1 MNTIQLITFKG
12 CQSTID
18 FRNKLENVRT
28 IKGKKLSVKMT
39 VVPSQKKSLKEG
51 LYGSPT
57 ILING
62 IEYQKERRGPPGF
75 Y

>member
-28 IKGKKLSVKMT
+28 IKVKKLSVEMT
-39 VVPSQKKSLKEG
+39 VVPSQKKARKEG

-62 IEYQKERRGPPGF
+62 MEYQKERRGPPGF

>member
-1 MNTIQLITFKG
+1 MNTVQLITFKG

-18 FRNKLENVRT
+18 FRNKLENLRT
-28 IKGKKLSVKMT
+28 IKEKELSVEMKI
-39 VVPSQKKSLKEG
+39 VSSHKKAHKEG

-57 ILING
+57 ILVNG
-62 IEYQKERRGPPGF
+62 IEYQKEGRGPPGF

>member
-1 MNTIQLITFKG
+1 MKTIQVITFKG

-18 FRNKLENVRT
+18 FLNTLENSRL
-28 IKGKKLSVKMT
+28 IKKIKYHIKMT
-39 VVPSQKKSLKEG
+39 VVPSENISRKAG

-62 IEYQKERRGPPGF
+62 REYQKERRGPPGF

>member
-1 MNTIQLITFKG
+1 MNKIQLITFKG

-18 FRNKLENVRT
+18 FRNKLENARLVKR
-28 IKGKKLSVKMT
+28 KKLSVEMKI
-39 VVPSQKKSLKEG
+39 VHSQKKARKEG

-57 ILING
+57 ILVNG
-62 IEYQKERRGPPGF
+62 VEFQKERRGPPGF

>member
-18 FRNKLENVRT
+18 FRNKLENMRT
-28 IKGKKLSVKMT
+28 IKGKKVSVEMKVVLSQTKAR
-39 VVPSQKKSLKEG
+39 KEG

-57 ILING
+57 ILIDG

>member
-18 FRNKLENVRT
+18 FRNKLENIRPV
-28 IKGKKLSVKMT
+28 KGKKYKVEMNIVFSRTKAR
-39 VVPSQKKSLKEG
+39 KEG

-57 ILING
+57 ILIDG

>member
-18 FRNKLENVRT
+18 FRNELENVKPV
-28 IKGKKLSVKMT
+28 KGKKIKVDMT
-39 VVPSQKKSLKEG
+39 VVFSEKSARKEG

-57 ILING
+57 ILIDG
-62 IEYQKERRGPPGF
+62 IEYQKERQGPPGF

>member
-28 IKGKKLSVKMT
+28 IKWKYLRVEMKIVLSET
-39 VVPSQKKSLKEG
+39 IALKEG

-57 ILING
+57 ILIDG

>member
-18 FRNKLENVRT
+18 FRNKLENGRS
-28 IKGKKLSVKMT
+28 IKEKKLRVEMKIVLSETKA
-39 VVPSQKKSLKEG
+39 SKEG

-57 ILING
+57 ILIDG

>member
-1 MNTIQLITFKG
+1 MHTIQLITSKG

-18 FRNKLENVRT
+18 FRNQLEG
-28 IKGKKLSVKMT
+28 IICKKNLDIEVKIIM
-39 VVPSQKKSLKEG
+39 VPTLKKATEMG

-57 ILING
+57 ILIDG
-62 IEYQKERRGPPGF
+62 LEYQKERRGPPGF

>member
-1 MNTIQLITFKG
+1 MSTIQLITFKG

-18 FRNKLENVRT
+18 FRNKLENMRT
-28 IKGKKLSVKMT
+28 IKGKNLRVEMK
-39 VVPSQKKSLKEG
+39 VVFSKKKARKEG

-57 ILING
+57 ILIDG

>member
-1 MNTIQLITFKG
+1 MSTIQLITFKG

-18 FRNKLENVRT
+18 FRNKLDIVKLPKR
-28 IKGKKLSVKMT
+28 KKLTVEMT
-39 VVPSQKKSLKEG
+39 IVHSQTRAREMG

-57 ILING
+57 ILIDG
-62 IEYQKERRGPPGF
+62 LEYQKERRGPPGF

>member
-1 MNTIQLITFKG
+1 MMTIKLITFKG

-18 FRNKLENVRT
+18 FRNKLEK
-28 IKGKKLSVKMT
+28 IKSINGEMIQTEMVL
-39 VVPSQKKSLKEG
+39 VPSVRRTEEMG
-51 LYGSPT
+51 LFGSPT

-62 IEYQKERRGPPGF
+62 QEYQQERRGPNGF

>member
-18 FRNKLENVRT
+18 FRNKLENVKPV
-28 IKGKKLSVKMT
+28 KGKIFKVGMT
-39 VVPSQKKSLKEG
+39 VVFSQAKARKEG

-57 ILING
+57 ILIDG

>member
-1 MNTIQLITFKG
+1 MNTVQLITFKG

-18 FRNKLENVRT
+18 FRNELENARI
-28 IKGKKLSVKMT
+28 IKVKKPIVEMT
-39 VVPSQKKSLKEG
+39 VVSSQKKARKEG

-57 ILING
+57 ILVNG